1 MYRRIAWALSVAL
14 HPLIMPTVMFV
25 IVTLFAPLATIPFSQ
40 EIMWQLTG
48 AIFVTTFIVPL
59 ISITGM
65 RLSKYI
71 DSFRMADRRERFLPF
86 IIIGSF
92 YVLSTWLFVSK
103 NTVNPLLNT
112 GLIAMTTVVVI
123 VAVVTFFWKIS
134 VHSAAICGA
143 VGFLV
148 ALQALYPHDT
158 LLYPLLV
165 MVLLA
170 GGVMS
175 SRLYLQSHRPAEV
188 YVGGAV
194 GFIVCF
200 LMVYYFGR

>member
-134 VHSAAICGA
+134 VH
-143 VGFLV
+143 
-148 ALQALYPHDT
+148 
-158 LLYPLLV
+158 
-165 MVLLA
+165 
-170 GGVMS
+170 
-175 SRLYLQSHRPAEV
+175 
-188 YVGGAV
+188 
-194 GFIVCF
+194 
-200 LMVYYFGR
+200 